1 MQYGNGLTDSNG
13 GINITFPIS
22 FSNTNYTILP
32 TLGYLANPNPTGF
45 KRTTKQRS
53 SVRIGV
59 NVTSDYSGIAMDWF
73 AIGY

>member
-13 GINITFPIS
+13 GINITFPIP

-32 TLGYLANPNPTGF
+32 TLGYLSNPNPTGF
-45 KRTTKQRS
+45 KITTKQRS

-59 NVTSDYSGIAMDWF
+59 AVTSDYSGIAMDWF